1 MMKTQQMMETS
12 HWYCV
17 YVDYHDKPH
26 SKIFDDKQD
35 AMAEM
40 KKIKRRIQK
49 SSAEDTVSVMEK
61 DTVYGMATKYGT
73 QIVLVMKVGLQFKEE

>member
-1 MMKTQQMMETS
+1 MKANE
-12 HWYCV
+12 WFCIYF
-17 YVDYHDKPH
+17 DYHNKAH

-61 DTVYGMATKYGT
+61 DTVYGMTTKYGT

>member
-1 MMKTQQMMETS
+1 MKTQQMMETS
-12 HWYCV
+12 HWFCIYL
-17 YVDYHDKPH
+17 DHHDKPH

-49 SSAEDTVSVMEK
+49 SSA
-61 DTVYGMATKYGT
+61 YGFSNGKRHRLWNGN
-73 QIVLVMKVGLQFKEE
+73 QIRYTDSFSYESWFAI

>member
-1 MMKTQQMMETS
+1 MKANE
-12 HWYCV
+12 WFCIYF
-17 YVDYHDKPH
+17 DYHDKPH

>member
-1 MMKTQQMMETS
+1 METS

-26 SKIFDDKQD
+26 IKIFDDKQD

-49 SSAEDTVSVMEK
+49 SSAEDTVSVTEK